1 MYLLLPNFYILKPE
15 TNKKKK
21 KSAQN
26 SMGINGIVIY
36 LDFHSTKLAL
46 WLVDSWS
53 HAPDKIQMYD
63 PTRTVVIHKPNK
75 TACFCHMIV

>member
-15 TNKKKK
+15 NLKKK
-21 KSAQN
+21 AQN
-26 SMGINGIVIY
+26 SKQINDIVID

-63 PTRTVVIHKPNK
+63 PRRI
-75 TACFCHMIV
+75 

>member
-1 MYLLLPNFYILKPE
+1 MGKFTHVSTITQFSHFKPE
-15 TNKKKK
+15 TNFKK

-26 SMGINGIVIY
+26 SKGINGIVKY

-63 PTRTVVIHKPNK
+63 PTRI
-75 TACFCHMIV
+75 

>member
-1 MYLLLPNFYILKPE
+1 
-15 TNKKKK
+15 
-21 KSAQN
+21 
-26 SMGINGIVIY
+26 MGINGIVIY
-36 LDFHSTKLAL
+36 LNFHSTKLAL

-75 TACFCHMIV
+75 TACFCHMII